1 MVWQRMMNLMSMRT
15 VTAFSV
21 HDLRGSSADDDNDND
36 DGFVLRRKM
45 QSGGL
50 YNKIRGGLKL
60 QIKEAWS
67 VNCCA
72 TALRE
77 DKKLVSFNKYNTD
90 RPPKLKVTRGDDG
103 LKVRVSKICDV

>member
-1 MVWQRMMNLMSMRT
+1 MTASQKIPEISRLPCSKILSNKTVKKLTMVWQRMMNLMSMRT

-50 YNKIRGGLKL
+50 YNKIRGDCNFK
-60 QIKEAWS
+60 S
-67 VNCCA
+67 
-72 TALRE
+72 
-77 DKKLVSFNKYNTD
+77 KKL
-90 RPPKLKVTRGDDG
+90 G
-103 LKVRVSKICDV
+103 LSIMQLLSERTKN